1 MAFALV
7 DCESFYASCERI
19 FRPDLKNIPI
29 VVLSNNDGCVIARST
44 EAKKMGI
51 GMGVP
56 WFKVRDSFLKENGK
70 VFSSNFTFYGDI
82 SARVMNI
89 LEGFIPRVEIY
100 SIDEAFLDLR
110 SFKKNIDLVNFSYD
124 CKRKIREW
132 VGIPVSIG
140 IAPTKTLAKLANKV
154 AKDDPRFDGV
164 VILSEPKIIRHFL
177 RSMPVEKIWGIGKR
191 LTARLENIGVKT
203 AYDLTK
209 IDSRLI
215 GDNFNVVLE
224 RTVRELKGQSC
235 ITLHD
240 FMEPKKQIMVS
251 RSFGRSIRSKNLL
264 SEAISF
270 HASRAA
276 EKLRYEK
283 QKCRLITTFIRSN
296 RFNTKVKQIYA
307 SRSLE
312 LIHPTDDTRIIIKSA
327 NRILEKIYANGY
339 QYAKAGILLSDFTDS
354 YGYQMSLFDKKRDN
368 KSASKLM
375 ETIDYINLMEIAKV
389 GFGNQ
394 GYRNTWKMKR
404 EIKSQRYT
412 TKIDEIPMI
421 K

>member
-1 MAFALV
+1 MFALI
-7 DCESFYASCERI
+7 DCNSFYASCEKI
-19 FRPDLKNIPI
+19 FRPDLKDRP
-29 VVLSNNDGCVIARST
+29 VVILSNNDGCVIARSS
-44 EAKKMGI
+44 EAKKMGVSMTQPWYQI
-51 GMGVP
+51 KDQYLSKGGV
-56 WFKVRDSFLKENGK
+56 
-70 VFSSNFTFYGDI
+70 VFSSNYELYADI
-82 SARVMNI
+82 SNRVMNVLSDVCPEI
-89 LEGFIPRVEIY
+89 DIY

-132 VGIPVSIG
+132 VGVPVSIG

-164 VILSEPKIIRHFL
+164 VILSEPKIIKHFL

-191 LTARLENIGVKT
+191 LAARLENIGVKT
-203 AYDLTK
+203 AYDLTR

-276 EKLRYEK
+276 EKLRHEK

-354 YGYQMSLFDKKRDN
+354 YGYQMSLFDKKRDE

>member
-1 MAFALV
+1 MFALI
-7 DCESFYASCERI
+7 DCNSFYASCEKI
-19 FRPDLKNIPI
+19 FRPDLKDRP
-29 VVLSNNDGCVIARST
+29 VVILSNNDGCVIARSS
-44 EAKKMGI
+44 EAKKMGVS
-51 GMGVP
+51 MTQP
-56 WFKVRDSFLKENGK
+56 WYQIKDQYLSKGGI
-70 VFSSNFTFYGDI
+70 VFSSNYEFYADI
-82 SARVMNI
+82 SNRVMNVLSDLGPEI
-89 LEGFIPRVEIY
+89 DIY

-110 SFKKNIDLVNFSYD
+110 SFKKNIDLVNFAYD

-164 VILSEPKIIRHFL
+164 VILSEPRVIKHFL
-177 RSMPVEKIWGIGKR
+177 RSMPVENIWGIGKR

-203 AYDLTK
+203 AYDLTQ

-251 RSFGRSIRSKNLL
+251 RSFGRSIRTKNVL

-296 RFNTKVKQIYA
+296 RFNTKIKQIYA

-339 QYAKAGILLSDFTDS
+339 QYAKAGILLSEFTDS
-354 YGYQMSLFDKKRDN
+354 YGYQMSLFDRKRDE

-394 GYRNTWKMKR
+394 GYQNTWKMKR

-412 TKIDEIPMI
+412 TKIDEIPII

>member
-1 MAFALV
+1 MFALI
-7 DCESFYASCERI
+7 DCNSFYASCEKI
-19 FRPDLKNIPI
+19 FRPDLKDRP
-29 VVLSNNDGCVIARST
+29 VVILSNNDGCVIARSS
-44 EAKKMGI
+44 EAKKMGVS
-51 GMGVP
+51 MTQP
-56 WFKVRDSFLKENGK
+56 WYQIKDQYLSKGGI
-70 VFSSNFTFYGDI
+70 VFSSNYEFYADI
-82 SARVMNI
+82 SNRVMNVLSDLCPEI
-89 LEGFIPRVEIY
+89 DIY

-110 SFKKNIDLVNFSYD
+110 SFKKNIDLVNFAYD

-164 VILSEPKIIRHFL
+164 VILSEPRVIKHFL
-177 RSMPVEKIWGIGKR
+177 RSMPVENIWGIGKR

-203 AYDLTK
+203 AYDLTQ

-251 RSFGRSIRSKNLL
+251 RSFGRSIRTKNVL

-296 RFNTKVKQIYA
+296 RFNTKIKQIYA

-354 YGYQMSLFDKKRDN
+354 YGYQMSLFDRKSDE

-394 GYRNTWKMKR
+394 GYQNTWKMKR

-412 TKIDEIPMI
+412 TKIDEIPII

>member
-1 MAFALV
+1 MFALI
-7 DCESFYASCERI
+7 DCNSFYASCEKI
-19 FRPDLKNIPI
+19 FRPDLKHRPI
-29 VVLSNNDGCVIARST
+29 VVLSNNDGCVIARSP

-51 GMGVP
+51 SMTQPWYQVKDQYLSRGGV
-56 WFKVRDSFLKENGK
+56 
-70 VFSSNFTFYGDI
+70 VFSSNYEFYADI
-82 SARVMNI
+82 SNRVMNVLSDLCPEI
-89 LEGFIPRVEIY
+89 DIY

-110 SFKKNIDLVNFSYD
+110 TFRKNIDLVNFAYD
-124 CKRKIREW
+124 CKKRIKDWIG
-132 VGIPVSIG
+132 VPVSIG

-164 VILSEPKIIRHFL
+164 VILSEPRVIKHFL
-177 RSMPVEKIWGIGKR
+177 KSMPIEKIWGIGRK
-191 LTARLENIGVKT
+191 LTAKLENIDIKT
-203 AYDLTK
+203 AYDLSQV
-209 IDSRLI
+209 DSRLI

-251 RSFGRSIRSKNLL
+251 RSFGKSIRSKSVL

-283 QKCRLITTFIRSN
+283 QKCRLITAFIRSN
-296 RFNTKVKQIYA
+296 RFNTRVRQIYA
-307 SRSLE
+307 AKSFE
-312 LIHPTDDTRIIIKSA
+312 LVHPTDDTRIIIKNA
-327 NRILEKIYANGY
+327 NRILDQIFADGY
-339 QYAKAGILLSDFTDS
+339 QYAKAGVLLSDFTNR
-354 YGYQMSLFDKKRDN
+354 YGYQMSLFDKKRDE
-368 KSASKLM
+368 KMASKLM
-375 ETIDYINLMEIAKV
+375 QTVDYINLMEIAKI

-394 GYRNTWKMKR
+394 GYRNTWRMKR
-404 EIKSQRYT
+404 EIKSKRYT
-412 TKIDEIPMI
+412 TQIGEIPTT

>member
-1 MAFALV
+1 MFALI
-7 DCESFYASCERI
+7 DCNSFYASCEKI
-19 FRPDLKNIPI
+19 FRPDLKDRP
-29 VVLSNNDGCVIARST
+29 VVILSNNDGCVIARSS
-44 EAKKMGI
+44 EAKKMGVS
-51 GMGVP
+51 MTQP
-56 WFKVRDSFLKENGK
+56 WYQIKDQYLSKGGI
-70 VFSSNFTFYGDI
+70 VFSSNYEFYADI
-82 SARVMNI
+82 SNRVMNVLSDLCPEI
-89 LEGFIPRVEIY
+89 DIY

-110 SFKKNIDLVNFSYD
+110 SFKKNIDLVNFAYD

-164 VILSEPKIIRHFL
+164 VILSEPRVIKHFL

-203 AYDLTK
+203 AHDLTQ

-251 RSFGRSIRSKNLL
+251 RSFGRSIRTKNVL

-296 RFNTKVKQIYA
+296 RFNTKIKQIYA

-354 YGYQMSLFDKKRDN
+354 YGYQMSLFNRKRDE

-394 GYRNTWKMKR
+394 GYQNTWKMKR

-412 TKIDEIPMI
+412 TKIDEIPII

>member
-1 MAFALV
+1 MFALI
-7 DCESFYASCERI
+7 DCNSFYASCEKI
-19 FRPDLKNIPI
+19 FRPDLKDRP
-29 VVLSNNDGCVIARST
+29 VVILSNNDGCVIARSS
-44 EAKKMGI
+44 EAKKMGVSMTQPWYQVKDQYLSK
-51 GMGVP
+51 GGV
-56 WFKVRDSFLKENGK
+56 
-70 VFSSNFTFYGDI
+70 VFSSNYELYADI
-82 SARVMNI
+82 SNRVMNVLSDLCPEI
-89 LEGFIPRVEIY
+89 DIY

-354 YGYQMSLFDKKRDN
+354 YGYQMSLFDKKRDE

-375 ETIDYINLMEIAKV
+375 ETMDYINLMEIAKV

-404 EIKSQRYT
+404 EVKSQRYT

>member
-1 MAFALV
+1 MFALI
-7 DCESFYASCERI
+7 DCNSFYASCEKI
-19 FRPDLKNIPI
+19 FRPDLKHRPI
-29 VVLSNNDGCVIARST
+29 VVLSNNDGCVSARSP

-51 GMGVP
+51 SMTQPWYQVKDQYLSKGGV
-56 WFKVRDSFLKENGK
+56 
-70 VFSSNFTFYGDI
+70 VFSSNYEFYADI
-82 SARVMNI
+82 SNRVMNVLSDLCPEI
-89 LEGFIPRVEIY
+89 DIY

-110 SFKKNIDLVNFSYD
+110 TFRKNIDLVNFAYD
-124 CKRKIREW
+124 CKKRIKDWIG
-132 VGIPVSIG
+132 VPVSIG

-164 VILSEPKIIRHFL
+164 VILSEPRVIRHFL
-177 RSMPVEKIWGIGKR
+177 KSMPIEKIWGIGRR
-191 LTARLENIGVKT
+191 LTAKLENIDIKT
-203 AYDLTK
+203 AYDLSQV
-209 IDSRLI
+209 DSRLI

-251 RSFGRSIRSKNLL
+251 RSFGKSIRSKSVL

-283 QKCRLITTFIRSN
+283 QKCRLITAFIRSN
-296 RFNTKVKQIYA
+296 RFNTRVRQIYA
-307 SRSLE
+307 AKSFE
-312 LIHPTDDTRIIIKSA
+312 LVHPTDDTRIIIKNA
-327 NRILEKIYANGY
+327 NRILDQIFADGY
-339 QYAKAGILLSDFTDS
+339 QYAKAGVLLSDFTNR
-354 YGYQMSLFDKKRDN
+354 YGYQMSLFDKKRDE
-368 KSASKLM
+368 KMASRLM
-375 ETIDYINLMEIAKV
+375 QTVDYINLMEIAKI

-394 GYRNTWKMKR
+394 GYRNTWRMKR
-404 EIKSQRYT
+404 EIKSKRYT
-412 TKIDEIPMI
+412 TKIEEIPTT

>member
-1 MAFALV
+1 MFALI
-7 DCESFYASCERI
+7 DCNSFYASCEKI
-19 FRPDLKNIPI
+19 FRPDLKDRP
-29 VVLSNNDGCVIARST
+29 VVILSNNDGCVIARSS
-44 EAKKMGI
+44 EAKKMGVSMTQPWYQVKDQYLSK
-51 GMGVP
+51 GGV
-56 WFKVRDSFLKENGK
+56 
-70 VFSSNFTFYGDI
+70 VFSSNYELYADI
-82 SARVMNI
+82 SNRVMNVLSDLCPEI
-89 LEGFIPRVEIY
+89 DIY

-191 LTARLENIGVKT
+191 LTARLGNIGVKT

-354 YGYQMSLFDKKRDN
+354 YGYQMSLFDKKRDE

-404 EIKSQRYT
+404 EVKSQRYT

>member
-1 MAFALV
+1 MFALI
-7 DCESFYASCERI
+7 DCNSFYASCEKI
-19 FRPDLKNIPI
+19 FRPDLKDRP
-29 VVLSNNDGCVIARST
+29 VVILSNNDGCVIARSS
-44 EAKKMGI
+44 EAKKMGVSMTQPWYQVKDQYLSK
-51 GMGVP
+51 GGV
-56 WFKVRDSFLKENGK
+56 
-70 VFSSNFTFYGDI
+70 VFSSNYELYADI
-82 SARVMNI
+82 SNRVMNVLSDLCPEI
-89 LEGFIPRVEIY
+89 DIY

-404 EIKSQRYT
+404 EVKSQRYT

>member
-1 MAFALV
+1 MFALI
-7 DCESFYASCERI
+7 DCNSFYASCEKI
-19 FRPDLKNIPI
+19 FRPDLRHRPI
-29 VVLSNNDGCVIARST
+29 VVLSNNDGCVIARSP

-51 GMGVP
+51 SMTQPWYQVKDQYLSKGGV
-56 WFKVRDSFLKENGK
+56 
-70 VFSSNFTFYGDI
+70 VFSSNYEFYADI
-82 SARVMNI
+82 SNRVMNVLSDLCPEI
-89 LEGFIPRVEIY
+89 DIY

-110 SFKKNIDLVNFSYD
+110 TFRKNIDLVNFAYD
-124 CKRKIREW
+124 CKKRIKDWIG
-132 VGIPVSIG
+132 VPVSIG

-164 VILSEPKIIRHFL
+164 VILSESRVIRHFL
-177 RSMPVEKIWGIGKR
+177 KSMPIEKIWGIGRK
-191 LTARLENIGVKT
+191 LTAKLENIDIKT
-203 AYDLTK
+203 AYDLSQV
-209 IDSRLI
+209 DSRLI

-251 RSFGRSIRSKNLL
+251 RSFGKSIRSKSIL

-283 QKCRLITTFIRSN
+283 QKCRLITAFIRSN
-296 RFNTKVKQIYA
+296 RFNTRVRQIYA
-307 SRSLE
+307 AKSFE
-312 LIHPTDDTRIIIKSA
+312 LVHPTDDTRIIIKNA
-327 NRILEKIYANGY
+327 NRILDQIFADGY
-339 QYAKAGILLSDFTDS
+339 QYAKAGVLLSDFTNR
-354 YGYQMSLFDKKRDN
+354 YGYQMSLFDKKRDE
-368 KSASKLM
+368 KMASKLM
-375 ETIDYINLMEIAKV
+375 QTVDYINLMEIAKI

-394 GYRNTWKMKR
+394 GYRNTWRMKR
-404 EIKSQRYT
+404 EIKSKRYT
-412 TKIDEIPMI
+412 TKIEEIPTT

>member
-1 MAFALV
+1 MFALI
-7 DCESFYASCERI
+7 DCNSFYASCEKI
-19 FRPDLKNIPI
+19 FRPDLKHRPI
-29 VVLSNNDGCVIARST
+29 VVLSNNDGCVIARSP

-51 GMGVP
+51 SMTQPWYQVKDQYLSKGGV
-56 WFKVRDSFLKENGK
+56 
-70 VFSSNFTFYGDI
+70 VFSSNYEFYADI
-82 SARVMNI
+82 SNRVMNVLSDLCPEI
-89 LEGFIPRVEIY
+89 DIY

-110 SFKKNIDLVNFSYD
+110 TFRKNIDLVNFAYD
-124 CKRKIREW
+124 CKKRIKDWIG
-132 VGIPVSIG
+132 VPVSIG

-164 VILSEPKIIRHFL
+164 VILSEPRVIRHFL
-177 RSMPVEKIWGIGKR
+177 KSMPIEKIWGIGRK
-191 LTARLENIGVKT
+191 LTAKLENIDIKT
-203 AYDLTK
+203 AYDLSQV
-209 IDSRLI
+209 DSRLI

-251 RSFGRSIRSKNLL
+251 RSFGKSIRSKSVL

-283 QKCRLITTFIRSN
+283 QKCRLITAFIRSN
-296 RFNTKVKQIYA
+296 RFNTRVRQIYA
-307 SRSLE
+307 AKSFE
-312 LIHPTDDTRIIIKSA
+312 LVHPTDDTRIIIKNA
-327 NRILEKIYANGY
+327 NRILDQIFADGY
-339 QYAKAGILLSDFTDS
+339 QYAKAGVLLSDFTNR
-354 YGYQMSLFDKKRDN
+354 YGYQMSLFDKKRDE
-368 KSASKLM
+368 KMASRLM
-375 ETIDYINLMEIAKV
+375 QTVDYINLMEIAKI

-394 GYRNTWKMKR
+394 GYRNTWRMKR
-404 EIKSQRYT
+404 EIKSKRYT
-412 TKIDEIPMI
+412 TQIGEIPTT

>member
-1 MAFALV
+1 MFALI
-7 DCESFYASCERI
+7 DCNSFYASCEKI
-19 FRPDLKNIPI
+19 FRPDLRDRP
-29 VVLSNNDGCVIARST
+29 VVILSNNDGCVIARSS
-44 EAKKMGI
+44 EAKKMGVSMTQPWYQVKDEYLSK
-51 GMGVP
+51 GGV
-56 WFKVRDSFLKENGK
+56 
-70 VFSSNFTFYGDI
+70 VFSSNYEFYADI
-82 SARVMNI
+82 SNRVMNVLSDLCPEI
-89 LEGFIPRVEIY
+89 DIY

-132 VGIPVSIG
+132 VGVPVSIG

-203 AYDLTK
+203 AHDLTR

-327 NRILEKIYANGY
+327 NRILEQIYADGY

-354 YGYQMSLFDKKRDN
+354 YGYQMSLFDKKKDD

-404 EIKSQRYT
+404 EVKSQRYT

>member
-1 MAFALV
+1 MFALI
-7 DCESFYASCERI
+7 DCNSFYASCEKI
-19 FRPDLKNIPI
+19 FRPDLKDCP
-29 VVLSNNDGCVIARST
+29 VVILSNNDGCVIARSP
-44 EAKKMGI
+44 EAKKMGVSMTQPWYQI
-51 GMGVP
+51 KDQYLSKGGV
-56 WFKVRDSFLKENGK
+56 
-70 VFSSNFTFYGDI
+70 VFSSNYELYADI
-82 SARVMNI
+82 SNRVMNVLSDVCPEI
-89 LEGFIPRVEIY
+89 DIY

-132 VGIPVSIG
+132 VGVPVSIG

-164 VILSEPKIIRHFL
+164 VILSEPKIIKHFL

-191 LTARLENIGVKT
+191 LAARLENIGVKT
-203 AYDLTK
+203 AYDLTR

-276 EKLRYEK
+276 EKLRHEK

>member
-1 MAFALV
+1 MFALI
-7 DCESFYASCERI
+7 DCNSFYASCEKI
-19 FRPDLKNIPI
+19 FRPDLKDCP
-29 VVLSNNDGCVIARST
+29 VVILSNNDGCVIARSS
-44 EAKKMGI
+44 EAKKMGVSMTQPWYQI
-51 GMGVP
+51 KDQYLSKGGV
-56 WFKVRDSFLKENGK
+56 
-70 VFSSNFTFYGDI
+70 VFSSNYELYADI
-82 SARVMNI
+82 SNRVMNVLSDVCPEI
-89 LEGFIPRVEIY
+89 DIY

-132 VGIPVSIG
+132 VGVPVSIG

-177 RSMPVEKIWGIGKR
+177 RSTPVEKIWGIGKR
-191 LTARLENIGVKT
+191 LAARLENIGVKT
-203 AYDLTK
+203 AYDLTR

-276 EKLRYEK
+276 EKLRHEK

-354 YGYQMSLFDKKRDN
+354 YGYQMSLFDKKRDD

-375 ETIDYINLMEIAKV
+375 ETVDYINLMEIAKV

>member
-1 MAFALV
+1 MFALI
-7 DCESFYASCERI
+7 DCNSFYASCEKI
-19 FRPDLKNIPI
+19 FRPDLKHRPI
-29 VVLSNNDGCVIARST
+29 VVLSNNDGCVIARSP

-51 GMGVP
+51 NMTQPWYQVKDQYLSKGGV
-56 WFKVRDSFLKENGK
+56 
-70 VFSSNFTFYGDI
+70 VFSSNYEFYADI
-82 SARVMNI
+82 SNRVMNVLSDLCPEI
-89 LEGFIPRVEIY
+89 DIY

-110 SFKKNIDLVNFSYD
+110 TFRKNIDLVNFAYD
-124 CKRKIREW
+124 CKKRIKDWIG
-132 VGIPVSIG
+132 VPVSIG

-164 VILSEPKIIRHFL
+164 VILSEPRVIRHFL
-177 RSMPVEKIWGIGKR
+177 KSMPIEKIWGIGRK
-191 LTARLENIGVKT
+191 LTAKLENIDIKT
-203 AYDLTK
+203 AYDLSQV
-209 IDSRLI
+209 DSRLI

-251 RSFGRSIRSKNLL
+251 RSFGKSIRSKSIL

-283 QKCRLITTFIRSN
+283 QKCRLITAFIRSN
-296 RFNTKVKQIYA
+296 RFNTRVRQIYA
-307 SRSLE
+307 AKSFE
-312 LIHPTDDTRIIIKSA
+312 LVHPTDDTRIIIKNA
-327 NRILEKIYANGY
+327 NRILDQIFADGY
-339 QYAKAGILLSDFTDS
+339 QYAKAGVLLSDFTNR
-354 YGYQMSLFDKKRDN
+354 YGYQMSLFDKKRDE
-368 KSASKLM
+368 KMASKLM
-375 ETIDYINLMEIAKV
+375 QTVDYINLMEIAKI

-394 GYRNTWKMKR
+394 GYRNTWRMKR
-404 EIKSQRYT
+404 EIKSKRYT
-412 TKIDEIPMI
+412 TKIEEIPTT

>member
-1 MAFALV
+1 MFALI
-7 DCESFYASCERI
+7 DCNSFYASCEKI
-19 FRPDLKNIPI
+19 FRPDLKDCP
-29 VVLSNNDGCVIARST
+29 VVILSNNDGCVIARSA
-44 EAKKMGI
+44 EAKKMGVSMTQPWYQI
-51 GMGVP
+51 KDQYLSEGGV
-56 WFKVRDSFLKENGK
+56 
-70 VFSSNFTFYGDI
+70 VFSSNYELYADI
-82 SARVMNI
+82 SNRVMNVLSDVCPEI
-89 LEGFIPRVEIY
+89 DIY

-132 VGIPVSIG
+132 VGVPVSIG

-164 VILSEPKIIRHFL
+164 VILSEPKIIKHFL

-191 LTARLENIGVKT
+191 LAARLENIGVKT
-203 AYDLTK
+203 AYDLTR

-276 EKLRYEK
+276 EKLRHEK

>member
-1 MAFALV
+1 MFALI
-7 DCESFYASCERI
+7 DCNSFYASCEKI
-19 FRPDLKNIPI
+19 FRPDLKHRPI
-29 VVLSNNDGCVIARST
+29 VVLSNNDGCVIARSP

-51 GMGVP
+51 SMTQPWYQVKDQYLSKGGV
-56 WFKVRDSFLKENGK
+56 
-70 VFSSNFTFYGDI
+70 VFSSNYEFYADI
-82 SARVMNI
+82 SNRVMNVLSDLCPEI
-89 LEGFIPRVEIY
+89 DIY

-110 SFKKNIDLVNFSYD
+110 TFRKNIDLVNFAYD
-124 CKRKIREW
+124 CKKRIKDWIG
-132 VGIPVSIG
+132 VPVSIG

-164 VILSEPKIIRHFL
+164 VILSEPRIIRHFL
-177 RSMPVEKIWGIGKR
+177 KSMPIEKIWGIGRK
-191 LTARLENIGVKT
+191 LTAKLENIDIKT
-203 AYDLTK
+203 AYDLSQV
-209 IDSRLI
+209 DSRLI

-251 RSFGRSIRSKNLL
+251 RSFGKSIRSKSIL

-283 QKCRLITTFIRSN
+283 QKCRLITAFIRSN
-296 RFNTKVKQIYA
+296 RFNTRVRQIYA
-307 SRSLE
+307 AKSFE
-312 LIHPTDDTRIIIKSA
+312 LVHPTDDTRIIIKNA
-327 NRILEKIYANGY
+327 NRILDQIFADGY
-339 QYAKAGILLSDFTDS
+339 QYAKAGVLLSDFTNR
-354 YGYQMSLFDKKRDN
+354 YGYQMSLFDKKRDE
-368 KSASKLM
+368 KMASKLM
-375 ETIDYINLMEIAKV
+375 QTVDYINLMEIAKI

-394 GYRNTWKMKR
+394 GYRNTWRMKR
-404 EIKSQRYT
+404 EIKSKRYT
-412 TKIDEIPMI
+412 TKIEEIPTT

>member
-1 MAFALV
+1 MFALI
-7 DCESFYASCERI
+7 DCNSFYASCEKI
-19 FRPDLKNIPI
+19 FRPDLKDCP
-29 VVLSNNDGCVIARST
+29 VVILSNNDGCVIARSP
-44 EAKKMGI
+44 EAKKMGVSMTQPWYQI
-51 GMGVP
+51 KDQYLSKGGV
-56 WFKVRDSFLKENGK
+56 
-70 VFSSNFTFYGDI
+70 VFSSNYELYADI
-82 SARVMNI
+82 SNRVMNVLSDVCPEI
-89 LEGFIPRVEIY
+89 DIY

-132 VGIPVSIG
+132 VGVPVSIG

-191 LTARLENIGVKT
+191 LAARLENIGVKT
-203 AYDLTK
+203 AYDLTR

-354 YGYQMSLFDKKRDN
+354 YGYQMSLFDKKRDE